1 MKKTLGWIV
10 EAAPHPLLDRPLLG
24 LTCREHVRR
33 ALEDSGVTVI
43 QEEAEFSSSYDLVLL
58 VREDAPCLTPEL
70 LTSLIQAVSGGSA
83 SSASLLSPKR
93 ETLALAI
100 PRDKWFA
107 AVQAQAL
114 SNREIAKGLLSS
126 RDGKPAPQSQGHKAN
141 TPQACFAVNDAA
153 SFSAAYGLLRE
164 AIVRRHLQAG
174 VLILEPARTII
185 EAGVSIAPQVLL
197 YPDNLLLGNT
207 SIGSGCT
214 LYPGSRLQNAV
225 IGQDSTLENSV
236 LLDCTVGSHTTV
248 GPFAYLRPG
257 TRVGD
262 HCRIGDFV
270 EVKNSAIG
278 DHTKVSHLTY
288 VGDSDLGRH
297 INLGCGVVFVNY
309 DGKAK
314 NRCTVEDHAFIGCN
328 CNLVAPVTIGE
339 NAYLAAGSTV
349 VEDVPADSLYV
360 ARSRGVV
367 KEGWVS
373 KRKEEGKL

>member
-10 EAAPHPLLDRPLLG
+10 EANPNPLLQRPLLG
-24 LTCREHVRR
+24 LPCREHVRL

-58 VREDAPCLTPEL
+58 AREDAPCLTPGL
-70 LTSLIQAVSGGSA
+70 LGSLIQAVGSGSA

-93 ETLALAI
+93 ETLALVL
-100 PRDKWFA
+100 PREKWFST
-107 AVQAQAL
+107 VQSRAL
-114 SNREIAKGLLSS
+114 SNREIARDLLS
-126 RDGKPAPQSQGHKAN
+126 RRGDKPSAQGHKAG
-141 TPQACFAVNDAA
+141 TPQACFAVSDAA
-153 SFSAAYGLLRE
+153 TFATAYGLLRD
-164 AIVRRHLQAG
+164 AIVQKHLQAG
-174 VLILEPARTII
+174 ALILDPARTVV
-185 EAGVSIAPQVLL
+185 EAGVSIAPGALI
-197 YPDNLLLGNT
+197 YPDNLLLGQT
-207 SIGSGCT
+207 SIGPGCT
-214 LYPGSRLQNAV
+214 LYPNNRLQNAS
-225 IGQDSTLENSV
+225 IGQECTLESSV
-236 LLDCTVGSHTTV
+236 LLDCAVGSHSTV

-257 TRVGD
+257 TQVGE

-270 EVKNSAIG
+270 EVKNSSIG

-288 VGDSDLGRH
+288 VGDSDLGQH

-349 VEDVPADSLYV
+349 VEDVPPDSLYV

-367 KEGWVS
+367 KEGWVT